1 MLDSPAMRRS
11 SVGLLLIVTTMVGAL
26 AVLAVLQ
33 YRWLGELSEAE
44 RQRMSAALT
53 LSTHELA
60 QEVDHEVNRIP
71 ANFANGVADP
81 DELARH
87 AREWQSNARDA
98 RLVRAFYL
106 AQPEE
111 AGGGKVSLSRL
122 DVEHGKLLPM
132 EWPPELAAIQ
142 ALVSTPES
150 QQQRRPPVITSIPA
164 SLIPVRPMGPADA
177 GPPPRPVVAPFPG
190 RQWSPERRGPPERQG
205 PPLDG
210 RPPGPFGRDGG
221 PPPRRPP
228 PREEEMLAEP
238 ESTPAEP
245 PPQPRQR
252 RPPRPAIL
260 IAQLD
265 RAYIVNVLVPDLARR
280 FLGTDYDIAVI
291 SGRDVL
297 SRSDRG
303 WPLDST
309 DHGEADAPFL
319 ALRTRAD
326 GGDAPWRLVVRQ
338 HSGAV
343 ADLVERARQ
352 RNLAIGAAVLLLLVA
367 SIVLLVVLTRRAEW
381 MRLQQME
388 FVAGITH
395 ELNTPIAAVT
405 SAGQNLADG
414 IVKEPVQVSRYGA
427 MIAKE
432 ARRLSDTVTQLLD
445 FAGLQRRERALRR
458 EPLDVA
464 SVIGEAIAQCRWI
477 AEEHGVVLE
486 ERVPRDLPRVEG
498 DPLALTRAVQ
508 NLVAN
513 AIRHGAE
520 GRWAGVSAS
529 ANGGR
534 VVIRVE
540 DRGPGIAPRDTRRIF
555 EPFFRGR
562 HSSRVRGSG
571 LGLAIV
577 RQVALA
583 HGGSIR
589 VERRAR
595 GTAFVLTLRC
605 GAASSS
611 AAEVQHA

>member
-1 MLDSPAMRRS
+1 MRRS
-11 SVGLLLIVTTMVGAL
+11 TAGLLLIVTTMVAAL
-26 AVLAVLQ
+26 AVLAVMQ

-44 RQRMSAALT
+44 QQRMRAALSF
-53 LSTHELA
+53 STHEVGG
-60 QEVDHEVNRIP
+60 EVDHEVSRIQV
-71 ANFANGVADP
+71 NFQNAVADP

-87 AREWQSNARDA
+87 AREWRSNARDA
-98 RLVRAFYL
+98 RLVPL
-106 AQPEE
+106 T
-111 AGGGKVSLSRL
+111 RL
-122 DVEHGKLLPM
+122 DVDAGKLVPI
-132 EWPPELAAIQ
+132 EWPPELAAVQ
-142 ALVSTPES
+142 TLLSVPES
-150 QQQRRPPVITSIPA
+150 QQQRRPPVITAVPA
-164 SLIPVRPMGPADA
+164 LVMPVRPMGPPDPA
-177 GPPPRPVVAPFPG
+177 PPPRPAVMPPLEGRWLPG
-190 RQWSPERRGPPERQG
+190 GREPLDRRGPPPGGRELG
-205 PPLDG
+205 P
-210 RPPGPFGRDGG
+210 RDGG
-221 PPPRRPP
+221 PPRRPP
-228 PREEEMLAEP
+228 PPEEEQFPPPETTLAQQR
-238 ESTPAEP
+238 PA
-245 PPQPRQR
+245 PQPRQR

-265 RAYIVNVLVPDLARR
+265 RAYLVNVLVPDLATR
-280 FLGTDYDIAVI
+280 FLGADKDVAVF
-291 SGRDVL
+291 SGREVL
-297 SRSDRG
+297 SRSDRR
-303 WPLDST
+303 WPLDVS

-319 ALRTRAD
+319 ALRSRAD

-343 ADLVERARQ
+343 GDLVERARE
-352 RNLAIGAAVLLLLVA
+352 RNLAIGAAVVLLLIG
-367 SIVLLVVLTRRAEW
+367 SIVVLVVLTRRAER
-381 MRLQQME
+381 MRLQQLE
-388 FVAGITH
+388 FVAAITH

-414 IVKEPVQVSRYGA
+414 IVREPAQVSRYGA
-427 MIAKE
+427 LIAKE

-445 FAGLQRRERALRR
+445 FAGLQQRERAPQR
-458 EPLDVA
+458 EPVDVA
-464 SVIGEAIAQCRWI
+464 TIIGDAIAQCRWM

-486 ERVPRDLPRVEG
+486 ERVPHDLPLVEG

-520 GRWAGVSAS
+520 GRWAGVKAS
-529 ANGGR
+529 AEAGR

-540 DRGPGIAPRDTRRIF
+540 DRGPGIAPRDARRIF

-577 RQVALA
+577 RRVALA

-595 GTAFVLTLRC
+595 GTAFVLTLKA
-605 GAASSS
+605 AASTSA

>member
-1 MLDSPAMRRS
+1 MRRS
-11 SVGLLLIVTTMVGAL
+11 TAGLLLIVTTMVAAL
-26 AVLAVLQ
+26 AVLAVMQ

-44 RQRMSAALT
+44 QQRMRAALSF
-53 LSTHELA
+53 STHEVG
-60 QEVDHEVNRIP
+60 QEVDHEVSRIQV
-71 ANFANGVADP
+71 NFQNAVADP

-87 AREWQSNARDA
+87 AREWRSNARDA
-98 RLVRAFYL
+98 RLVRAFYV
-106 AQPEE
+106 AQPND
-111 AGGGKVSLSRL
+111 ASGGRLALTRL
-122 DVEHGKLLPM
+122 DVDGGKLVPI
-132 EWPPELAAIQ
+132 EWPPELSAVQ
-142 ALVSTPES
+142 TLLSVPES
-150 QQQRRPPVITSIPA
+150 GQQHRPPVITAIPA
-164 SLIPVRPMGPADA
+164 LMMPVRPMGPPDP
-177 GPPPRPVVAPFPG
+177 GPPPRPLMAPPPG
-190 RQWSPERRGPPERQG
+190 GRWLPEAREPLDRRGPPAG
-205 PPLDG
+205 
-210 RPPGPFGRDGG
+210 GRDLG
-221 PPPRRPP
+221 PRDGPPRRPP
-228 PREEEMLAEP
+228 PREDELFALRETAPP
-238 ESTPAEP
+238 EQQPA
-245 PPQPRQR
+245 PQPRQR

-265 RAYIVNVLVPDLARR
+265 RAYLVNVLVPDLATR
-280 FLGTDYDIAVI
+280 FLGADKDVAVF
-291 SGRDVL
+291 SGREVL
-297 SRSDRG
+297 SRTDRK
-303 WPLDST
+303 WPLDVS

-343 ADLVERARQ
+343 GDLVERARE
-352 RNLAIGAAVLLLLVA
+352 RNLAIGAAVLLLLVG
-367 SIVLLVVLTRRAEW
+367 SIVVLVVLTRRAER

-388 FVAGITH
+388 FVAAITH

-414 IVKEPVQVSRYGA
+414 IVREPAQVSRYGA
-427 MIAKE
+427 LIAKE

-445 FAGLQRRERALRR
+445 FAGLQRRERAPQR
-458 EPLDVA
+458 EPVDVA
-464 SVIGEAIAQCRWI
+464 AIIGDAIAQCRWM

-486 ERVPRDLPRVEG
+486 ERVPRDLPLVEG

-520 GRWAGVSAS
+520 GRWAGVKAS
-529 ANGGR
+529 AEAGR

-540 DRGPGIAPRDTRRIF
+540 DHGPGIAPRDARRIF

-577 RQVALA
+577 RRVALA

-595 GTAFVLTLRC
+595 GTAFVLTLRA
-605 GAASSS
+605 AASTSA

>member
-1 MLDSPAMRRS
+1 MRRS
-11 SVGLLLIVTTMVGAL
+11 TAGLLLIVTTMVAAL
-26 AVLAVLQ
+26 AVLAFMQ

-44 RQRMSAALT
+44 QQRMRAALSF
-53 LSTHELA
+53 STHEVA
-60 QEVDHEVNRIP
+60 QEADHEVSRIP
-71 ANFANGVADP
+71 ANFQNAAADP
-81 DELARH
+81 DELARR
-87 AREWQSNARDA
+87 AVEWRSNARDA

-106 AQPEE
+106 AQPDD
-111 AGGGKVSLSRL
+111 ANGGKLGLERL
-122 DVEHGKLLPM
+122 DVAGGKLVPM
-132 EWPPELAAIQ
+132 PWPPELAAVQ
-142 ALVSTPES
+142 ALVSAPES
-150 QQQRRPPVITSIPA
+150 GEQRRPPPVVTSIPA
-164 SLIPVRPMGPADA
+164 LLMAVRPMAPPDPA
-177 GPPPRPVVAPFPG
+177 PPPRPSARSSPDGHWFPG
-190 RQWSPERRGPPERQG
+190 PGGPLDRRAPPPDGRRFGPPG
-205 PPLDG
+205 LDG
-210 RPPGPFGRDGG
+210 S
-221 PPPRRPP
+221 PPRRPP
-228 PREEEMLAEP
+228 PGQQDQLASRDGASAVEP
-238 ESTPAEP
+238 QPA
-245 PPQPRQR
+245 PQPRQR

-265 RAYIVNVLVPDLARR
+265 RTYLVSVLVPDLARR
-280 FLGTDYDIAVI
+280 FLGADYDLAVF
-291 SGRDVL
+291 SGREVL
-297 SRSDRG
+297 SRSDRV
-303 WPLDST
+303 WPRDTT

-352 RNLAIGAAVLLLLVA
+352 RNLAIGAAVLLLLVG
-367 SIVLLVVLTRRAEW
+367 SIVVLVVLTRRAER

-388 FVAGITH
+388 FVAAITH

-414 IVKEPVQVSRYGA
+414 IVREPGQVTRYGA
-427 MIAKE
+427 LIAKE

-445 FAGLQRRERALRR
+445 FAGLQRRDRAPQR
-458 EPLDVA
+458 EPVDVA
-464 SVIGEAIAQCRWI
+464 AMIGDAIAQCRWM

-486 ERVPRDLPRVEG
+486 ERVPRDLPLVEG
-498 DPLALTRAVQ
+498 DPLALARAVQ

-520 GRWAGVSAS
+520 GRWAGVKAS
-529 ANGGR
+529 AEAGR
-534 VVIRVE
+534 VIIRVE
-540 DRGPGIAPRDTRRIF
+540 DRGPGIAPRDARRIF

-577 RQVALA
+577 RRVALA

-589 VERRAR
+589 VERRSR
-595 GTAFVLTLRC
+595 GTAFVLTLR
-605 GAASSS
+605 AASSTSS